1 VRVPQIRPLES
12 AALILHDRV
21 VASEASRH
29 ALYAELEQLL
39 GTEHAD
45 TLMTSLPME
54 QADQLATKTDIRGL
68 EDRFDRLEDRFDRF
82 ENRFEQKFDA
92 FSAEIRGDVREMHA
106 LMHDQFRNY
115 TITIVG
121 AMTALTA
128 IFAVI
133 VGVLG

>member
-12 AALILHDRV
+12 AAPIRQDRV

-54 QADQLATKTDIRGL
+54 QADHLATKTDIRG
-68 EDRFDRLEDRFDRF
+68 LEDRFDRF

-92 FSAEIRGDVREMHA
+92 FSAEIRGEVREMHA

-115 TITIVG
+115 TITRVG

>member
-1 VRVPQIRPLES
+1 MVT
-12 AALILHDRV
+12 
-21 VASEASRH
+21 SEAARH

-45 TLMTSLPME
+45 TLMTSLPMGST
-54 QADQLATKTDIRGL
+54 DQQATKAGVDRL
-68 EDRFDRLEDRFDRF
+68 EARFDVLETRFDRLEDRFEGLED
-82 ENRFEQKFDA
+82 KFDA
-92 FSAEIRGDVREMHA
+92 FAAEIRAEVREMHK

-115 TITIVG
+115 TITMVG

-128 IFAVI
+128 IFGVV

>member
-12 AALILHDRV
+12 AAPIRQDRV

-54 QADQLATKTDIRGL
+54 QADHLATKTDIRG
-68 EDRFDRLEDRFDRF
+68 LEDRFDRF

-92 FSAEIRGDVREMHA
+92 FSAEIRGEVREMHA

-115 TITIVG
+115 TITMVG

>member
-1 VRVPQIRPLES
+1 MRVPQIRPLES
-12 AALILHDRV
+12 AAPIRQDRV

-54 QADQLATKTDIRGL
+54 QADHLATKTDIRG
-68 EDRFDRLEDRFDRF
+68 LEDRFDRF

-92 FSAEIRGDVREMHA
+92 FSAEIRGEVREMHA
-106 LMHDQFRNY
+106 LMHDPIPQLHDHDGRRDDRPHCNLRGDRRRSRLSHAY
-115 TITIVG
+115 G
-121 AMTALTA
+121 S
-128 IFAVI
+128 
-133 VGVLG
+133 

>member
-1 VRVPQIRPLES
+1 MRVPQIRPLES
-12 AALILHDRV
+12 AAPIRQDRV

-54 QADQLATKTDIRGL
+54 QADHLATKTDIRG
-68 EDRFDRLEDRFDRF
+68 LEDRFDRF

-92 FSAEIRGDVREMHA
+92 FSAEIRGEVREMHK
-106 LMHDQFRNY
+106 LMHAQFRNY
-115 TITIVG
+115 TITMVG

-128 IFAVI
+128 IFGVV
-133 VGVLG
+133 VGILG

>member
-1 VRVPQIRPLES
+1 MRVPQIRPLES
-12 AALILHDRV
+12 AALIRQDRV
-21 VASEASRH
+21 VTSEASRH
-29 ALYAELEQLL
+29 ALYAEPEQLL

-54 QADQLATKTDIRGL
+54 KADHLATKTDIRG
-68 EDRFDRLEDRFDRF
+68 LEDRFDRF

-92 FSAEIRGDVREMHA
+92 FSAEIRAEVREMHK

-115 TITIVG
+115 TITMVG